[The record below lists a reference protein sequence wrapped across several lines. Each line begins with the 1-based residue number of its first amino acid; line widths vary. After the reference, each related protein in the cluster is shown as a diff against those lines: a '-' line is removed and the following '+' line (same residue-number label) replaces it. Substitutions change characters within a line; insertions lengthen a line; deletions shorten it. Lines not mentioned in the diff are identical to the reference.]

1 MSCCFSLFTF
11 FLVQKIVLSHLFLFS
26 FLGYDLTLFVD
37 RIANIANRNPYLIH
51 FLNQVEIEDIQITK
65 KIEHEAS
72 KIMPN
77 VVCYAMVLDRLT
89 IAMKKDVRILEI
101 CDQLWGD
108 IFLRKNHRRK
118 RFSTWDCPV
127 TDQVLIRNQNFPSI
141 CRKMGLYTFFGI
153 LVVF

>member
-1 MSCCFSLFTF
+1 MSCCFSLFSTF
-11 FLVQKIVLSHLFLFS
+11 FLVKKIVLPYFFLFS

-37 RIANIANRNPYLIH
+37 RIANIANRNPYLNH
-51 FLNQVEIEDIQITK
+51 FLNQVEIDDIQITK

-127 TDQVLIRNQNFPSI
+127 TDQVIRNQNFPKI
-141 CRKMGLYTFFGI
+141 CWKVGL
-153 LVVF
+153 

>member
-1 MSCCFSLFTF
+1 M
-11 FLVQKIVLSHLFLFS
+11 FLFS

-37 RIANIANRNPYLIH
+37 RIANIANRNPYLNH

-118 RFSTWDCPV
+118 RFST
-127 TDQVLIRNQNFPSI
+127 
-141 CRKMGLYTFFGI
+141 
-153 LVVF
+153 

>member
-11 FLVQKIVLSHLFLFS
+11 FLVKKIVLSHLFLFS

-37 RIANIANRNPYLIH
+37 RIANIANRNPYLNH
-51 FLNQVEIEDIQITK
+51 FLNQVEIDDIQITK

-118 RFSTWDCPV
+118 RFST
-127 TDQVLIRNQNFPSI
+127 
-141 CRKMGLYTFFGI
+141 
-153 LVVF
+153 

>member
-1 MSCCFSLFTF
+1 M
-11 FLVQKIVLSHLFLFS
+11 FLFS

-65 KIEHEAS
+65 KIEHE
-72 KIMPN
+72 IMPN

-108 IFLRKNHRRK
+108 IFLRRNHRRK
-118 RFSTWDCPV
+118 RFRT
-127 TDQVLIRNQNFPSI
+127 
-141 CRKMGLYTFFGI
+141 
-153 LVVF
+153 